1 MLLAQH
7 PVVMVVAGRNLER
20 ARTEFTV
27 NVGIGDNGN
36 LAPKHGNHG
45 LFAYKAR
52 VTFVFGVH
60 ADGGVTG
67 NGLGPGG
74 GNGDMPAAVGQQ
86 IAHLPQFAT
95 ALLVFHFIVGQGR
108 VATRAPVDDVVALV
122 DQAVV
127 VEPHKNLAHSSGKA
141 FVHGKA
147 QARPVYG
154 IAQGA
159 CLIENAVAV
168 FVAPFPHPV
177 NKSLAAKIL
186 AALAFLGQG
195 AFHHVLG
202 GNARMVGA
210 GNPKHVLALLAGMTA
225 KHVDKGMV
233 ERVPYVQRARDVGR
247 RNDNGIRLAGGV
259 RIGRKGFVIL
269 PVLAPPGFNVMGLI
283 ALG

>member
-1 MLLAQH
+1 M
-7 PVVMVVAGRNLER
+7 AGRNLER
-20 ARTEFTV
+20 ARAKFAV
-27 NVGIGDNGN
+27 NVGIGNNGN

-45 LFAYKAR
+45 FFADKAR
-52 VTFVFGVH
+52 VAFVFGMH
-60 ADGGVTG
+60 ADGGVAG
-67 NGLGPGG
+67 NGFGPGG

-86 IAHLPQFAT
+86 IAHLPQLAT
-95 ALLVFHFIVGQGR
+95 ALFVFHFVVGQGR

-122 DQAVV
+122 DQAIIVKA
-127 VEPHKNLAHSSGKA
+127 HKNLAHCGRKA

-159 CLIENAVAV
+159 CLIKNAVAV

-177 NKSLAAKIL
+177 NKGLAPKIL

-195 AFHHVLG
+195 AFHHILG

-210 GNPKHVLALLAGMTA
+210 GNPQHVLALLTGMTA

-247 RNDNGIRLAGGV
+247 WNDNGIRLAGGV
-259 RIGRKGFVIL
+259 RIGRKGFVIF